1 MKKEYIAGR
10 EYVSCTGFSLGN
22 CGGGREWRLG
32 CGAAAVGEGERD
44 NEYALDAC
52 RQRWICFSLGIGS
65 HGEHG
70 HSVDC
75 IVCVKDTV

>member
-1 MKKEYIAGR
+1 MLVSTSETDLCVYGEWGGEMKKEYIAGR

-44 NEYALDAC
+44 EEYAYDAC
-52 RQRWICFSLGIGS
+52 RQPALDLF
-65 HGEHG
+65 
-70 HSVDC
+70 
-75 IVCVKDTV
+75 